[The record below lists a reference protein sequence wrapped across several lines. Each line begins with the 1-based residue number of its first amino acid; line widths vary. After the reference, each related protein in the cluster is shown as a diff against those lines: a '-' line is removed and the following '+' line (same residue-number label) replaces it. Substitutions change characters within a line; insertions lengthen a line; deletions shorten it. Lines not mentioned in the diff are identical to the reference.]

1 MKKIPIEREKSDAR
15 ISSSE
20 REEARLKVKILFLH
34 GFFAS
39 GQCQPAL
46 ALRKAF
52 EGRAE
57 VVSPDLPT
65 HVIHFDRKDT
75 KSNRCI
81 PIYIL
86 VTSCFLFLIRYYYLS
101 SSKSSFILWMNA
113 SASGVRSSTKALSQ

>member
-20 REEARLKVKILFLH
+20 REEARPKVKILFLH

-46 ALRKAF
+46 ALREAF

-75 KSNRCI
+75 KSNRCTRKI
-81 PIYIL
+81 STTNYISIISMNTWRFL
-86 VTSCFLFLIRYYYLS
+86 VDSNDTFSLNLLDFSIFCTDF
-101 SSKSSFILWMNA
+101 A
-113 SASGVRSSTKALSQ
+113 